1 MTFMILANGRGDI
14 GALDLGEFPEDVDV
28 WDRLY
33 GLDPRM
39 YDMVGL
45 DDVVDIFE
53 DMVGSILLE
62 DYDDLREFFSE
73 EEGE

>member
-39 YDMVGL
+39 YDMVG
-45 DDVVDIFE
+45 
-53 DMVGSILLE
+53 SILLE